1 MNTRI
6 DVSGLVLL
14 LVYHLA
20 IAAVVTYFMV
30 HCGTASGAVFGD
42 RMSPPYDVPASIP
55 MGRSG

>member
-1 MNTRI
+1 MKTRI

-14 LVYHLA
+14 VVYHLA

-30 HCGTASGAVFGD
+30 HCETAGGAVFGD
-42 RMSPPYDVPASIP
+42 RLSPPHVVPASIP